1 MLIAAAAIIAGF
13 AILIWSADLFIIG
26 AASIARNMG
35 MSPIIIGMT
44 IVSLGTSAPEVLV
57 SLTAALTGAGELAIG
72 NAIGS
77 NIANV
82 GLALG
87 VTLLVTPFV
96 VLQSAVKKELLILL
110 AVTAMAGVI
119 LSDNLLSGLE
129 GCILLGA
136 LVLVMTF
143 LLRSQSKDSKLQE
156 ESREECLGDLSTVR
170 AWLTF
175 TAGLLLLIA
184 SSRLLVWGAVFTAQ
198 SLGIS
203 ELLIGLTVIA
213 VGTSLP
219 ELAAT
224 LASALRGHTEI
235 AIGNVIGS
243 NLFNL
248 LAVMAIPGIVSS
260 QVLAPQVITRDYPSM
275 ALLTAMLAGAIYIG
289 GKRRKA
295 PAGYAYL
302 GRIVGWLFVTF
313 YALYYYLLYI
323 SF

>member
-35 MSPIIIGMT
+35 MSPIVIGMT
-44 IVSLGTSAPEVLV
+44 IVSIGTSAPEVLV
-57 SLTAALTGAGELAIG
+57 SLTAAFAGAGELAIG

-77 NIANV
+77 NIANMGMV
-82 GLALG
+82 LG
-87 VTLLVTPFV
+87 ITLLITPFV

-110 AVTAMAGVI
+110 VVTVMAG
-119 LSDNLLSGLE
+119 LMLADNLLTGME
-129 GCILLGA
+129 GWLMLAA
-136 LVLVMTF
+136 LALAMTY
-143 LLRSQSKDSKLQE
+143 LLRTQSKDTKLQE
-156 ESREECLGDLSTVR
+156 ETEDECMRELPTLR

-175 TAGLLLLIA
+175 GAGLILLIA
-184 SSRLLVWGAVFTAQ
+184 SSRLLVWGAVITAQ
-198 SLGIS
+198 SLGVS

-213 VGTSLP
+213 IGTSLP

-224 LASALRGHTEI
+224 VTSALRGHTEI

-260 QVLAPQVITRDYPSM
+260 QTLASEVIYRDYPYM
-275 ALLTAMLAGAIYIG
+275 VLLTVILASAIYIG
-289 GKRRKA
+289 GRRRKA
-295 PAGYAYL
+295 PKGYAYL
-302 GRIVGWLFVTF
+302 GRIVGWFLVTL
-313 YALYYYLLYI
+313 YALYYYLLYL

>member
-13 AILIWSADLFIIG
+13 AILIWSADLFIVG
-26 AASIARNMG
+26 AAAIARNMG

-44 IVSLGTSAPEVLV
+44 IVSVGTSAPEVLV

-77 NIANV
+77 NIANI
-82 GLALG
+82 GLVLG
-87 VTLLVTPFV
+87 VTLVVTPFV
-96 VLQSAVKKELLILL
+96 VLQSAVKRELLILL
-110 AVTAMAGVI
+110 AMTAIAGVM
-119 LSDNLLSGLE
+119 LADNLLSELE
-129 GCILLGA
+129 GCLLVAA
-136 LVLVMTF
+136 LVVVMTL
-143 LLRSQSKDSKLQE
+143 LLRTQARDTKLQE
-156 ESREECLGDLSTVR
+156 ESEEGCMPELSGSK

-175 TAGLLLLIA
+175 GFGLVLLIV
-184 SSRLLVWGAVFTAQ
+184 SSRLLVWGAVITAYH
-198 SLGIS
+198 LGVS

-224 LASALRGHTEI
+224 LASALRGHSEI

-248 LAVMAIPGIVSS
+248 LAVMAIPGILSS
-260 QVLAPQVITRDYPSM
+260 QQLSTHVIDRDYPSM
-275 ALLTAMLAGAIYIG
+275 ALLTVFVAAAVYVG
-289 GKRRKA
+289 GKSRKA
-295 PAGYAYL
+295 PPGHAYL
-302 GRIVGWLFVTF
+302 GRRVGVLLVVF
-313 YALYYYLLYI
+313 YALYYGLLYL